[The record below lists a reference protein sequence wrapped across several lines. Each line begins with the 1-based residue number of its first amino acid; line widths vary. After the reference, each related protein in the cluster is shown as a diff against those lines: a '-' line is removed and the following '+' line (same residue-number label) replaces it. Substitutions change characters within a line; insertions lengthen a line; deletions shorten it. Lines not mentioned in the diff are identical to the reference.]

1 MRFAF
6 AEGIMMSFFT
16 ETLLKK
22 KKKKYIYF
30 FPMNL
35 LDQKTIASL
44 QMSVQMNVR
53 YMETPKDGLVIQ
65 QWERVFSSTLPQK
78 KR

>member
-1 MRFAF
+1 
-6 AEGIMMSFFT
+6 
-16 ETLLKK
+16 
-22 KKKKYIYF
+22 
-30 FPMNL
+30 MNL
-35 LDQKTIASL
+35 LDQKAIASL

>member
-1 MRFAF
+1 
-6 AEGIMMSFFT
+6 
-16 ETLLKK
+16 
-22 KKKKYIYF
+22 
-30 FPMNL
+30 MNL
-35 LDQKTIASL
+35 LDQKAIASL

-53 YMETPKDGLVIQ
+53 YMETHKDGLVIQ